1 MAVVA
6 IAAAVGAVA
15 GVATAV
21 SSGQQQ
27 KRKNLAELNLATLDA
42 RNQVDLQKALQ
53 KTDDQNAKAKII
65 ADSVTQ
71 IKQAQATAR
80 IQANIQAKALQQ
92 EADKKNTIIITIGGG
107 VVLLGAILVLR
118 K

>member
-1 MAVVA
+1 MAV
-6 IAAAVGAVA
+6 AAGVGAVT
-15 GVATAV
+15 GVATAI
-21 SSGQQQ
+21 SSGQQA
-27 KRKNLAELNLATLDA
+27 KKKNLAQLNLGMLDA

-53 KTDDQNAKAKII
+53 KTEDQNAKAKII

-80 IQANIQAKALQQ
+80 IQATIQAKALAQQ
-92 EADKKNTIIITIGGG
+92 TEKRNTIIITIGGG